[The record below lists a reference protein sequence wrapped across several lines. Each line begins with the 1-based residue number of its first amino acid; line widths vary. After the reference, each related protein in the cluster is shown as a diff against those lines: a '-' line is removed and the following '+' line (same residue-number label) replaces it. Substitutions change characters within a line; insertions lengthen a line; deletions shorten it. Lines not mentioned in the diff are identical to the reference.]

1 MRIGFG
7 FDSHRLVEG
16 RKLILSGVEIPYP
29 EGLVGH
35 SDGDVVLH
43 AVCDALLGAAGLG
56 DIGEH
61 FPDTSAAFAGARSSL
76 FLERSLEMLRDAGLR
91 PSSLDITIIA
101 DAPKLQQWK
110 AAMRK
115 NLARMLGMEE
125 QRISVK
131 AKTAEALALSSG
143 AVIAQAVVLVE
154 EPSDVG
160 RR

>member
-29 EGLVGH
+29 EGLLGH

-61 FPDTSAAFAGARSSL
+61 FPDTSVAFAGARSSF
-76 FLERSLEMLRDAGLR
+76 FLERTLKMLKDMGLR

-101 DAPKLQQWK
+101 DAPKLQPWK
-110 AAMRK
+110 VEMRK
-115 NLARMLGMEE
+115 NLARMIGLEE
-125 QRISVK
+125 GRVSLK
-131 AKTAEALALSSG
+131 AKTAEALALSPG
-143 AVIAQAVVLVE
+143 AVVAQAAVLVE
-154 EPSDVG
+154 EPSDA
-160 RR
+160 RSR